1 LNDGRHGIDVNQSR
15 ALHQRRRLRQL
26 GDVGGDPPVFGHK
39 GVNRRNLGQTQQ
51 FDLALRR
58 AAMAM
63 NQQSKADDDN
73 RR

>member
-1 LNDGRHGIDVNQSR
+1 VFPDSIP
-15 ALHQRRRLRQL
+15 RQL

-39 GVNRRNLGQTQQ
+39 GVSRRNLGQTQQ

>member
-1 LNDGRHGIDVNQSR
+1 MLAAIRRFSGIKV
-15 ALHQRRRLRQL
+15 
-26 GDVGGDPPVFGHK
+26 
-39 GVNRRNLGQTQQ
+39 VNRRNLGQTQQ